1 MCAHI
6 LLVLM
11 SAVNQPHV
19 SPARSQKEPRG
30 TKPIVSQE
38 SFDLHSSKQRMLLSR
53 DLGIADTG
61 CDPIYAH
68 RLLIGRQRTSRGH
81 SSSTGN
87 NSISVQRIDVW
98 NGTGCCQS
106 SSCSETLP
114 WLPDLPSPPCRPKA
128 RRGQERCINHRIGRP

>member
-38 SFDLHSSKQRMLLSR
+38 IFDLHSRERRMLLSWGF
-53 DLGIADTG
+53 GIADTG
-61 CDPIYAH
+61 RDQIFG
-68 RLLIGRQRTSRGH
+68 LLGVSGPAAVILAQQAIT
-81 SSSTGN
+81 
-87 NSISVQRIDVW
+87 
-98 NGTGCCQS
+98 
-106 SSCSETLP
+106 
-114 WLPDLPSPPCRPKA
+114 
-128 RRGQERCINHRIGRP
+128 